1 MGLKDWLRTRPG
13 PTNITVE
20 EWNKLQRTV
29 GTLSAQVESQQMV
42 WESYRDEIKT
52 LVERWRKREERRVK
66 KGAAQEEEAEQPEL
80 TQRQVADEITE
91 RIWARRNK
99 KRGSA

>member
-1 MGLKDWLRTRPG
+1 MGLKDWFRTRPIT
-13 PTNITVE
+13 TNITVE

-29 GTLSAQVESQQMV
+29 GGLSAQVESQQMV

-66 KGAAQEEEAEQPEL
+66 KEAAQEEDVVEPAPQA
-80 TQRQVADEITE
+80 ADP
-91 RIWARRNK
+91 WARFNRT
-99 KRGSA
+99 RGTG